1 MTMRFPNESAEYR
14 AARGRLL
21 EAEIE
26 LRGQSEAVAA
36 LRRELPPGGA
46 VPEDYAFAGESGDV
60 RLSEL
65 FGDQNTLVVYSFMFP
80 RSLDDDMPCPSCSS
94 ILDSLDGAARHL
106 AHSVALAVV
115 AKSPLPRIL
124 EYAEHRGW
132 RHLRLLSSAANDYN
146 RDYHGEAEDGSQT
159 PALNVFTRGGDGEIR
174 HFWASEL
181 MVAPRDPG
189 MEPRHVD
196 FMWPVWNVLDVT
208 PSGRDWSPQ
217 REYEPSA

>member
-1 MTMRFPNESAEYR
+1 MRFPGESPEYR
-14 AARGRLL
+14 EARDRLL

-26 LRGQSEAVAA
+26 LRRRSEAVAA
-36 LRRELPPGGA
+36 MRRELPPGGA
-46 VPEDYAFAGESGDV
+46 VPEDYVFAGDGGDV

-65 FGDQNTLVVYSFMFP
+65 FGDHDTLVVYSFMFP
-80 RSLDDDMPCPSCSS
+80 RALDDDAPCPSCSS

-106 AHSVALAVV
+106 AQRISLAVV
-115 AKSPLPRIL
+115 AKAPLPRVL

-146 RDYHGEAEDGSQT
+146 RHYHGEMDDGSQA
-159 PALNVFTRGGDGEIR
+159 PMLNAFARRDGEIR

-189 MEPRHVD
+189 EEPRHVD
-196 FMWPVWNVLDVT
+196 FIWPIWNVLDVT
-208 PSGRDWSPQ
+208 PDGRGADWSLQ
-217 REYEPSA
+217 RDYA